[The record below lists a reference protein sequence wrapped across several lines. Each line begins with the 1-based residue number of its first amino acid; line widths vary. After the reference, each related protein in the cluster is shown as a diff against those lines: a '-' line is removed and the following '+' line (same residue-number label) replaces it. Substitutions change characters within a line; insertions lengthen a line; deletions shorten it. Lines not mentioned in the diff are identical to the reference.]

1 MENGNIFEK
10 IMKDTGTNN
19 FEELLEWVKNNSE
32 TELAKSIMEFL
43 SFVDGQENKQI
54 LLHNFLFLIKNTWI
68 KN

>member
-43 SFVDGQENKQI
+43 VFIDNQENK
-54 LLHNFLFLIKNTWI
+54 
-68 KN
+68 